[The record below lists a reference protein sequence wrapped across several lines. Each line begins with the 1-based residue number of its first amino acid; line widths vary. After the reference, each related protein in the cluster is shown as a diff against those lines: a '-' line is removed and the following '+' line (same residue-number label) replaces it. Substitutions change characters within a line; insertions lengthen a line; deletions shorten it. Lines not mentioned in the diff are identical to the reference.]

1 MSEEIMNYEE
11 SLYTGLLRE
20 DDNFEGEADNFE
32 EYADNMDRIET
43 NAAQE
48 RRISGARRLGKM
60 GRFAKELN
68 KKAEKTGTPAAELM
82 SNVLEANPEATE
94 RIKAYVFDRG
104 YYPSENYTGL
114 MCQAAHCRNEH
125 IAEVQDQYDP
135 NNYDEVANCYTSR
148 KSARR
153 DRREA
158 KFKRRTE
165 RRAARAAAQIDR
177 IKSKG
182 QAPQTTEEKTEEEG
196 GEILPATK
204 SMTSKTAAL
213 LAPATS
219 DVVALESPDE
229 TAAHAEIIGEEIEG
243 TEYVGADEADNF
255 LPFLAGAIQVGG
267 DLIKGLKGKGADFTN
282 FKTLFK
288 KRPSQATKDAAKKL
302 PANKLPEILNKGIK
316 EIVEGVEARKKQDFL
331 KDNIIYIVIAVA
343 VIFFIGKSAK

>member
-1 MSEEIMNYEE
+1 MSEEILNYEE

-20 DDNFEGEADNFE
+20 DDNFEGEPNTFE
-32 EYADNMDRIET
+32 EYADQKDREET
-43 NAAQE
+43 NAARE

-60 GRFAKELN
+60 ARFAKELN
-68 KKAEKTGTPAAELM
+68 KKADKTGTPAADLM
-82 SNVLEANPEATE
+82 ANVLEANPEATE
-94 RIKAYVFDRG
+94 RIKAYVFERG

-125 IAEVQDQYDP
+125 IAEVQDHYDSA
-135 NNYDEVANCYTSR
+135 NYDEAANCYTSR

-158 KFKRRTE
+158 KFKRRSE
-165 RRAARAAAQIDR
+165 RRAAKAAAKLAE
-177 IKSKG
+177 IKAG
-182 QAPQTTEEKTEEEG
+182 PQTTEETTEDEG

-219 DVVALESPDE
+219 DVVALENPDE

-243 TEYVGADEADNF
+243 TEYVGSDEADNF

-267 DLIKGLKGKGADFTN
+267 DLIKGAKGQGADFTN
-282 FKTLFK
+282 FKTLFS
-288 KRPSQATKDAAKKL
+288 KRPSQQTKEAAAKL
-302 PANKLPEILNKGIK
+302 PSAKLPEILNKGIK

-331 KDNIIYIVIAVA
+331 KENILYIVIAVV